1 MLKVAQYREIHSE
14 GVEGLFEKMIHLV
27 SIIQDLDPLD
37 VQHWKPN
44 RLIEAYTDAQ
54 KKAALTERYSETIS
68 ISGVDLHLID
78 SSKFTLMQFINL
90 EEYVSESFDLNLHK
104 IAATL
109 YLSQTKGGIFED
121 TIEPYRN
128 VNVDYRANLIDEM
141 PVNQIYGACKKY
153 LKFRETFF
161 DSYELFKDPFEGVDV
176 NNLTDEE
183 RIEYEKEIKEREKQ
197 SSNQWLTMLN
207 ILSDGDVTKFD
218 SILDSNLF
226 LTFNQLSY
234 KKSNKT

>member
-1 MLKVAQYREIHSE
+1 
-14 GVEGLFEKMIHLV
+14 
-27 SIIQDLDPLD
+27 
-37 VQHWKPN
+37 
-44 RLIEAYTDAQ
+44 
-54 KKAALTERYSETIS
+54 
-68 ISGVDLHLID
+68 
-78 SSKFTLMQFINL
+78 
-90 EEYVSESFDLNLHK
+90 
-104 IAATL
+104 
-109 YLSQTKGGIFED
+109 
-121 TIEPYRN
+121 
-128 VNVDYRANLIDEM
+128 M

-197 SSNQWLTMLN
+197 NKNQWLTMLN